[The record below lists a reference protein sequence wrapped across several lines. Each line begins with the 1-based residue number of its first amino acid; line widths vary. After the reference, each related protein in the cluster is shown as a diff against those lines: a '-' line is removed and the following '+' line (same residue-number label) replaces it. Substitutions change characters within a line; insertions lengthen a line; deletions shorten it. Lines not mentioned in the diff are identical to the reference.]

1 MIEEVVKTKAMVLR
15 EFTKPLAL
23 EEVDKPSYGPGEVLL
38 KVKAA
43 GVCGTDLKIRDGLVP
58 TKELPLIPGHEVAG
72 VVAATGADVQ
82 RFREGDEVLVSFY
95 IPCNTCRNCR
105 RGRQTICE
113 RLKGRIGF
121 EFNGGFAEY
130 VAVPEDCLIP
140 KPPAL
145 SFQQAAVIPDA
156 LGTCYHVLVRRAQV
170 QKGDYLVIV
179 GGGGGLGL
187 HALQMAKGLGAV
199 VIGVDVS
206 ADKLELMKSYGADYV
221 IDGQENPSWSKLVV
235 EYTQGRRADH
245 VVNFV
250 AHQPSID
257 EGLKAT
263 GKGGKLAL
271 VAYSKEVKFNALYGH
286 LNEIDLLST
295 RAATKEDI
303 QECLKLVL
311 AKEVE
316 TVISD
321 VISLEDLNYGLQLI
335 KDGKLKG
342 RLVIDLE

>member
-1 MIEEVVKTKAMVLR
+1 MVKTKAMVLR
-15 EFTKPLAL
+15 EYKKPLMY
-23 EEVDKPSYGPGEVLL
+23 EEVDKPACGPGEVLL

-72 VVAATGADVQ
+72 VVADTGADVK

-95 IPCNTCRNCR
+95 IPCHRCRNCR
-105 RGRQTICE
+105 QGRQTICE
-113 RLKGRIGF
+113 QLKGRIGF
-121 EFNGGFAEY
+121 EFDGGFAEY
-130 VAVPEDCLIP
+130 VVVPEDCLIS
-140 KPPAL
+140 KPAAIT
-145 SFQQAAVIPDA
+145 FQQAAVIPDA

-170 QKGDYLVIV
+170 QKGDSLVIV

-187 HALQMAKGLGAV
+187 HALQMAKGLGAT

-206 ADKLELMKSYGADYV
+206 AEKLALMQSYGADLV
-221 IDGQENPSWSKLVV
+221 IDGREDPCWSKTVAD
-235 EYTQGRRADH
+235 YTQGRRADL

-250 AHQPSID
+250 AHQASID
-257 EGLKAT
+257 EGLRAV

-271 VAYSKEVKFNALYGH
+271 VAYSKEVKFDALYGH

-311 AKEVE
+311 AQKVE
-316 TVISD
+316 PVIGA
-321 VISLEDLNYGLQLI
+321 VIRLKDLNDGLQMI
-335 KDGKLKG
+335 KEGKLKG